1 MIDFEWNP
9 DKAAE
14 NLKKHGVSF
23 SEAAS
28 VFADP
33 LAITI
38 FDPDHSNDPNATKHM
53 QDAFAEIVAR
63 RNIRMPLAKQ
73 KEIAKIFH
81 DLDIWQNMWYQG
93 IRIQTKE

>member
-14 NLKKHGVSF
+14 NLKKHRVSF

-38 FDPDHSNDPNATKHM
+38 FDPDHSDNEERFLLLGHSTPRRLIVISHTDRSGIIRLISARLANRGERLQYESKH
-53 QDAFAEIVAR
+53 
-63 RNIRMPLAKQ
+63 
-73 KEIAKIFH
+73 
-81 DLDIWQNMWYQG
+81 
-93 IRIQTKE
+93 

>member
-23 SEAAS
+23 SEAAP

-38 FDPDHSNDPNATKHM
+38 FDPDHSDNEERFLLLGRSTPRRL
-53 QDAFAEIVAR
+53 IVISHTDR
-63 RNIRMPLAKQ
+63 SGI
-73 KEIAKIFH
+73 
-81 DLDIWQNMWYQG
+81 
-93 IRIQTKE
+93 IRIISARLANRGERLQVRV

>member
-38 FDPDHSNDPNATKHM
+38 FDPDNSDKEERCLLLGHSTPRRLIVISHTDRSGIIRLISARLANRGERLQYESKH
-53 QDAFAEIVAR
+53 
-63 RNIRMPLAKQ
+63 
-73 KEIAKIFH
+73 
-81 DLDIWQNMWYQG
+81 
-93 IRIQTKE
+93 

>member
-38 FDPDHSNDPNATKHM
+38 FDPDHSDNEERFLLLGRSTLRRLIVISHTDRSGIIRLISARLANRGERLQYESKH
-53 QDAFAEIVAR
+53 
-63 RNIRMPLAKQ
+63 
-73 KEIAKIFH
+73 
-81 DLDIWQNMWYQG
+81 
-93 IRIQTKE
+93 